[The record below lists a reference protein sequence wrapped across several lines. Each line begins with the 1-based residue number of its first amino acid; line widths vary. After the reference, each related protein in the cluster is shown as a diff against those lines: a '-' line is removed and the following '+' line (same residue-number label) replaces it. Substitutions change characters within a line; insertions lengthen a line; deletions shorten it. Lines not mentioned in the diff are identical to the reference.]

1 LTFTCLFIYP
11 LTIDKMW
18 ADIVLVLGSYI
29 FGSIPHL
36 PLLAKL
42 RRVDLEGDFH
52 ENLWYRAGRIV
63 GVMGVLG
70 EFVKGALPVLVA
82 KSLDFGLATVA
93 IAGLAAVCGQMW
105 PVFLRFDGEK
115 GNSIALA
122 VVITLIPIPG
132 LVAVI
137 PVVIALII
145 RTAPRLIAKSG
156 KPGDKSIVGGPYSR
170 SLPVGMFI
178 CFLILP
184 FVSWYF
190 GEPAEIIWCCAALYV
205 LIMIRRLTAG
215 LSEDLKVSRD
225 IGSILLR
232 RLLFDR
238 AAARW
243 RR

>member
-1 LTFTCLFIYP
+1 
-11 LTIDKMW
+11 MW

-52 ENLWYRAGRIV
+52 ENLWYRAGRVI

-70 EFVKGALPVLVA
+70 EFAKGVLPVLVA
-82 KSLDFGLATVA
+82 KNLDFGLATIA

-105 PVFLRFDGEK
+105 PVFSRFDGEK
-115 GNSIALA
+115 GNSIAMA
-122 VVITLIPIPG
+122 VVITLTPVPG
-132 LVAVI
+132 LVAAI
-137 PVVIALII
+137 IIIIALII

-156 KPGDKSIVGGPYSR
+156 KSGDKSIVGGPYSR

-178 CFLILP
+178 SFLILP

-190 GEPAEIIWCCAALYV
+190 GEPAEIIWCCATLYV

-215 LSEDLKVSRD
+215 LSEDLKASQD

-238 AAARW
+238 ATVQW

>member
-1 LTFTCLFIYP
+1 
-11 LTIDKMW
+11 MW

-52 ENLWYRAGRIV
+52 ENLWYRAGRTI
-63 GVMGVLG
+63 GVMGVVG
-70 EFVKGALPVLVA
+70 EFVKGVLPVLVA

-105 PVFLRFDGEK
+105 PVFSRFDGEK

-122 VVITLIPIPG
+122 VVIALTPIPG

-137 PVVIALII
+137 IIIIALLI
-145 RTAPRLIAKSG
+145 RTLPRLIAKSG
-156 KPGDKSIVGGPYSR
+156 KSGDRSIVGGPYSR

-178 CFLILP
+178 AFLILP

-215 LSEDLKVSRD
+215 LSEDLKAGQD

-238 AAARW
+238 AAVQW

>member
-1 LTFTCLFIYP
+1 
-11 LTIDKMW
+11 MW

-36 PLLAKL
+36 PLLARL
-42 RRVDLEGDFH
+42 RRVELDGDFH
-52 ENLWYRAGRIV
+52 ENLWYRAGRVI
-63 GVMGVLG
+63 GVIGVLG
-70 EFVKGALPVLVA
+70 EFVKGVLPVLVG
-82 KSLDFGLATVA
+82 KVLGFDLSVVA

-122 VVITLIPIPG
+122 MVIALIPIPG

-137 PVVIALII
+137 PVVIALLV
-145 RTAPRLIAKSG
+145 RTASRLITKS
-156 KPGDKSIVGGPYSR
+156 KKSGDKSIVGGPYSR
-170 SLPVGMFI
+170 SLPLGIFI

-190 GEPAEIIWCCAALYV
+190 GEPVEIIWCCSALFI
-205 LIMIRRLTAG
+205 LIMTRRLTAG
-215 LSEDLKVSRD
+215 LSDDLKVGQD

-232 RLLFDR
+232 RLLYDR
-238 AAARW
+238 ATARW
-243 RR
+243 RQ

>member
-1 LTFTCLFIYP
+1 
-11 LTIDKMW
+11 MW

-36 PLLAKL
+36 PLLARL
-42 RRVDLEGDFH
+42 RRVELDGDFH
-52 ENLWYRAGRIV
+52 ENLWYRAGRVI
-63 GVMGVLG
+63 GVIGVLG
-70 EFVKGALPVLVA
+70 EFVKGVLPVLVG
-82 KSLDFGLATVA
+82 KVLGFDLSVVA

-122 VVITLIPIPG
+122 MVIALIPIPG

-137 PVVIALII
+137 PVVIALLV
-145 RTAPRLIAKSG
+145 RTASRLITKS
-156 KPGDKSIVGGPYSR
+156 KKSGDKSIVGGSYSR
-170 SLPVGMFI
+170 SLPLGMFV

-190 GEPAEIIWCCAALYV
+190 GEPVEIIWCCSALFI
-205 LIMIRRLTAG
+205 LIMTRRLTAG
-215 LSEDLKVSRD
+215 LSDDLKVGQD

-232 RLLFDR
+232 RLLYDR
-238 AAARW
+238 ATARW
-243 RR
+243 RQ